1 MRVDLDIYL
10 SLRVAIQRKN
20 ADLQALCR
28 KSERHTVHFSSRFEP
43 PRTLL
48 LSSAPSF
55 GFVPFLRRFLKAQD
69 PTKRIL
75 FDLGEAAGIVSAFEA
90 GSPSVLFPGEAVSAI
105 LFSDLQLRFLFLI
118 FCKAAKRRFLVD
130 LGRGDYFLRV
140 FGVLRTRV
148 LSWLYVC
155 SFLANFG
162 RKGEKKT

>member
-1 MRVDLDIYL
+1 M
-10 SLRVAIQRKN
+10 
-20 ADLQALCR
+20 
-28 KSERHTVHFSSRFEP
+28 
-43 PRTLL
+43 
-48 LSSAPSF
+48 
-55 GFVPFLRRFLKAQD
+55 PFLRRFLKAQD

-105 LFSDLQLRFLFLI
+105 LFSDLQLRFLFI
-118 FCKAAKRRFLVD
+118 CFFCKAARRCFLGD